1 MGPYWIPKDQI
12 KWIYIYFSVVPKF
25 IDQYW
30 EVFSNISPGNRSLR
44 GYPLIRLLLSREKNP
59 EDLLH
64 DSGFWSQ
71 PTSSKHW
78 MWTYR
83 KYNIGS
89 IFKPYVVIKYGTNLP
104 TLADVFPLGPVA
116 VILPRANEQPPEKG
130 NTGTFL
136 VSVFLSFLAFLSN
149 WRFKSNLHCVVHEH
163 GNSHGSNTTR
173 HWGQMAGNF
182 HHLKTSHCVF
192 VSICVFIWL
201 LPPTHCDGHDWTGH
215 LIVVHVS
222 HEPLTRLFCRVRDG
236 VDSWRSGL
244 DTKQTERWKK
254 RKELVF
260 AALFAFN

>member
-1 MGPYWIPKDQI
+1 MINKGRIDKSPNSRW
-12 KWIYIYFSVVPKF
+12 YFPH
-25 IDQYW
+25 W
-30 EVFSNISPGNRSLR
+30 AL
-44 GYPLIRLLLSREKNP
+44 LLLSCLVRTN
-59 EDLLH
+59 
-64 DSGFWSQ
+64 
-71 PTSSKHW
+71 SSLKKGKW
-78 MWTYR
+78 GKSM
-83 KYNIGS
+83 
-89 IFKPYVVIKYGTNLP
+89 VVI
-104 TLADVFPLGPVA
+104 AHED
-116 VILPRANEQPPEKG
+116 G
-130 NTGTFL
+130 NTGTCFCL
-136 VSVFLSFLAFLSN
+136 FVFFWSLSN